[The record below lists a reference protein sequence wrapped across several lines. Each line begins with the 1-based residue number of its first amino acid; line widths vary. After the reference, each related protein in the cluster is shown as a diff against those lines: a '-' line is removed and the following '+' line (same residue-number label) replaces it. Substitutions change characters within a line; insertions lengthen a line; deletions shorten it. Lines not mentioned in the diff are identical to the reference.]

1 MNVQKPD
8 MLKLASLANI
18 TITQEETAL
27 FAHYFDDLLDFFD
40 GIGTVESGSPI
51 LSDATFALRKDT
63 AISVCDRAELLA
75 NAKAV
80 EDGCVTVPKVMEEL

>member
-8 MLKLASLANI
+8 MLKLASLANL
-18 TITQEETAL
+18 TITQEEAAL

-40 GIGTVESGSPI
+40 GIGTVEPGSPI
-51 LSDATFALRKDT
+51 LSDATFVLRKD
-63 AISVCDRAELLA
+63 AAFSVCDRAELLA

>member
-18 TITQEETAL
+18 TITQEEAAL

-40 GIGTVESGSPI
+40 GIGTVEPGTPI
-51 LSDATFALRKDT
+51 LSDEMLALRKDT

-75 NAKAV
+75 NAKTV

>member
-18 TITQEETAL
+18 TITHEETAL
-27 FAHYFDDLLDFFD
+27 FAHYFDDLLEFFD
-40 GIGTVESGSPI
+40 GIGTVEPGTPI
-51 LSDATFALRKDT
+51 LSDEMLALRND
-63 AISVCDRAELLA
+63 AAFSVSDRAELLA